1 MSNAAASAGGAS
13 GASSTTA
20 LSSAPPPP
28 ASGASGA
35 GSGAS
40 GAPLSEA
47 AVVREFQKKMENR
60 RLLVAKIGELE
71 MELSEHRRVGELLT
85 PMEASR
91 RAYQLVNGVLVESSV
106 GEVRPTV
113 EKNRAGLAELV
124 VKLQAQLKEVAADA
138 NAFQERH
145 KISLRPNEATLPA
158 LAGDGEEAAAARSA
172 LAL

>member
-20 LSSAPPPP
+20 LSSAPPAS

-35 GSGAS
+35 A

>member
-20 LSSAPPPP
+20 LSSAPPPS
-28 ASGASGA
+28 ASGTSGA

>member
-13 GASSTTA
+13 GASSTTSLTSA
-20 LSSAPPPP
+20 ASSSAASSP
-28 ASGASGA
+28 A
-35 GSGAS
+35 
-40 GAPLSEA
+40 APLTEA

-85 PMEASR
+85 PMEPAR
-91 RAYQLVNGVLVESSV
+91 RAFQLVNGVLVESTV

>member
-20 LSSAPPPP
+20 LSSAPPAP

-35 GSGAS
+35 AGT
-40 GAPLSEA
+40 PLSEA

-85 PMEASR
+85 PMDASR

>member
-20 LSSAPPPP
+20 LSSAPPAP

-35 GSGAS
+35 A

>member
-1 MSNAAASAGGAS
+1 
-13 GASSTTA
+13 
-20 LSSAPPPP
+20 
-28 ASGASGA
+28 
-35 GSGAS
+35 
-40 GAPLSEA
+40 
-47 AVVREFQKKMENR
+47 V
-60 RLLVAKIGELE
+60 LVAKIGELE

>member
-20 LSSAPPPP
+20 LSSAPPAS

-35 GSGAS
+35 A

-145 KISLRPNEATLPA
+145 KNSLRPNEATLPA

>member
-20 LSSAPPPP
+20 LSSAPP

-35 GSGAS
+35 A

>member
-20 LSSAPPPP
+20 LSSAPPAS
-28 ASGASGA
+28 ASGESGA
-35 GSGAS
+35 A